1 MSTPAVTTSN
11 AIGRKLSSPRHASWL
26 AALRSSRSASV
37 VVVETPRLILRRLTL
52 DDAGFIL
59 RLLNEPSFLEFIGD
73 KGVRTLDDA
82 CDYMLKGPIG
92 SYEEFGFGLYR
103 VELKEQAT
111 PVGMCGLVKRETLSD
126 VDVGFAFL
134 PEFWSKGYAI
144 ESASAVLEF
153 ARTNLRLTRLVGI
166 ARPDNHASIRVL
178 EKLGMKFE
186 QRIRVMPDGPEDVL
200 YGVNLN
206 DS

>member
-1 MSTPAVTTSN
+1 V
-11 AIGRKLSSPRHASWL
+11 I
-26 AALRSSRSASV
+26 
-37 VVVETPRLILRRLTL
+37 VVETPRLILRRLTL
-52 DDAGFIL
+52 DDAEFIL

-82 CDYMLKGPIG
+82 RDYMLKGPIG
-92 SYEEFGFGLYR
+92 SYETFGFGLYR
-103 VELKEQAT
+103 VELKERHT
-111 PVGMCGLVKRETLSD
+111 LIGMCGLVKRETLPN

-134 PEFWSKGYAI
+134 PEFWSKGYAV
-144 ESASAVLEF
+144 ESAAAVLEH
-153 ARTNLRLTRLVGI
+153 ARTNLGLTRLVGI

-200 YGVNLN
+200 YGINLN
-206 DS
+206 DN